1 MAFDKS
7 KYDVEYRKKHKVQF
21 NVDLNKDEMVELEKL
36 LAKHKL
42 SKVQFVRWSI
52 DKLKQEKAEN

>member
-7 KYDVEYRKKHKVQF
+7 KYDVEYRKKHKAQF
-21 NVDLNKDEMVELEKL
+21 NVDLNKDEMIELEEL

-42 SKVQFVRWSI
+42 TKVQFIRWAI
-52 DKLKQEKAEN
+52 DNLKEKKAEK